1 MFIILSAAQTY
12 IARFRIK
19 ELHQVLKRLG
29 LSIGGLKTALV
40 QRLVNY
46 ISRPGG
52 RAAVGSED
60 ADRVREVASAL
71 LAANGPAALI
81 STEYARCRRYG
92 ICVISDSLSLWRK
105 RSAGSHDGAACLCFY
120 FAHSCHSHL
129 GLRTPPHL
137 KRERATL
144 MSGSCV
150 QRTLCAKCTCSHSS
164 RIQLLFS
171 FSQTHRL
178 A

>member
-52 RAAVGSED
+52 RAASAVPEE
-60 ADRVREVASAL
+60 AERVRELASTSLLTAKRRCFDLHRNTVYRLSCWIVAL
-71 LAANGPAALI
+71 
-81 STEYARCRRYG
+81 
-92 ICVISDSLSLWRK
+92 DSLSLRPR
-105 RSAGSHDGAACLCFY
+105 RSATCHEGAAS
-120 FAHSCHSHL
+120 AI
-129 GLRTPPHL
+129 LRILFTLSVALAPQH
-137 KRERATL
+137 KCKRATL
-144 MSGSCV
+144 MSGDYL
-150 QRTLCAKCTCSHSS
+150 QRILCAKCTSRRLFILIRLLLVSHH
-164 RIQLLFS
+164 Q
-171 FSQTHRL
+171 RL